1 MTQKHITRRS
11 YLLHTAAV
19 LALILIALV
28 ALNLIFSRVTSAR
41 WDLTADAQFTLS
53 PATQKLLESL
63 QDRIRIKVFLSPD
76 LPAPDNTLRQRLND
90 LLAEF
95 EAKAHG
101 KLTFELIE
109 PQSQTDEEV
118 AKGFGLRKVAVSQRD
133 ESQRTLRLVF
143 KGMTVIYRD
152 AAETIPEL
160 RATDNFEYLIA
171 KSIVNLTAPAQK
183 SVAVLNGFGGLAESN
198 ILVESMQTVFAE
210 VFGKRVS
217 VTTAGI
223 TDNCTLSTPADAL
236 VVLNISRELTPC
248 ARYAIEQAVFHGTSL
263 AVFQNPTQGDLLQP
277 DQPRF
282 NIDTKLN
289 EILENAGVQL
299 NADLLLDRT
308 HNIVGTQFTEDSKVP
323 VSLPALPI
331 ITALDKSNPI
341 TQNLSAIVMPF
352 SGTLSIDDAR
362 IASNH
367 AEISRLAIS
376 SSSAVARPS
385 GGDIQIEALQS
396 PRTDEIP
403 GPHTLIVALQTPQ
416 RSHFTRD
423 TLPPGA
429 DAQNFTNST
438 NRARYLIVP
447 TGDFLFSNKLI
458 GYSDE
463 FARLGIHLFVNGIE
477 WLIQDDALIEIRNRT
492 LPQMFTN
499 PASDVRKRIILLNV
513 AGVPCLVLICFA
525 ALRCMRR
532 RRRTKIRRQ
541 FENNPANSPAKPL
554 N

>member
-1 MTQKHITRRS
+1 MTKKHPTRRT

-19 LALILIALV
+19 LAIILTAIV

-53 PATQKLLESL
+53 PATQNLLGSL

-76 LPAPDNTLRQRLND
+76 LPAPDNSLRQRLND

-95 EAKAHG
+95 EANAHG
-101 KLTFELIE
+101 MLSFEIIE
-109 PQSQTDEEV
+109 PQSQTDEDV
-118 AKGFGLRKVAVSQRD
+118 AKGFGLRKVAVSQHD
-133 ESQRTLRLVF
+133 ASQRTLRLVF

-152 AAETIPEL
+152 MAETIPEL
-160 RATDNFEYLIA
+160 RSTDNFEYLIA
-171 KSIVNLTAPAQK
+171 KSIVNLTAPSQK

-198 ILVESMQTVFAE
+198 ILIESMQTVFAE

-217 VTTAGI
+217 VKTVDI
-223 TDNCTLSTPADAL
+223 TDNCSLSSPANAL
-236 VVLNISRELTPC
+236 VVLNVSRELTPC
-248 ARYAIEQAVFHGTSL
+248 ALYAIEQAVFGGTAL
-263 AVFQNPTQGDLLQP
+263 AIFQNPAQGDLLQP

-282 NIDTKLN
+282 NIDSKLN
-289 EILENAGVQL
+289 EILKNAGVQL

-331 ITALDKSNPI
+331 ITTLDKSNPI
-341 TQNLSAIVMPF
+341 TQNLTAIVMPF
-352 SGTLSIDDAR
+352 SGTLSIDESR

-367 AEISRLAIS
+367 ADLSRLAIS
-376 SSSAVARPS
+376 DSSAVTRPS
-385 GGDIQIEALQS
+385 GGDIHIEALQK
-396 PRTDEIP
+396 PRPDEIP

-423 TLPPGA
+423 TLPANA
-429 DAQNFTNST
+429 DAQNFAEST

-447 TGDFLFSNKLI
+447 TGDFLFSNSLI

-499 PASDVRKRIILLNV
+499 PTPDARKRIILLNV
-513 AGVPCLVLICFA
+513 AGVPCLVLLCFA
-525 ALRCMRR
+525 ALRFMRR
-532 RRRTKIRRQ
+532 RRRAKIRRQ
-541 FENNPANSPAKPL
+541 FENNSANSPAKPL

>member
-1 MTQKHITRRS
+1 MEAELTYKDKRFTIP
-11 YLLHTAAV
+11 
-19 LALILIALV
+19 
-28 ALNLIFSRVTSAR
+28 NL
-41 WDLTADAQFTLS
+41 
-53 PATQKLLESL
+53 
-63 QDRIRIKVFLSPD
+63 
-76 LPAPDNTLRQRLND
+76 
-90 LLAEF
+90 
-95 EAKAHG
+95 
-101 KLTFELIE
+101 FELTE
-109 PQSQTDEEV
+109 KD
-118 AKGFGLRKVAVSQRD
+118 F
-133 ESQRTLRLVF
+133 
-143 KGMTVIYRD
+143 
-152 AAETIPEL
+152 
-160 RATDNFEYLIA
+160 
-171 KSIVNLTAPAQK
+171 
-183 SVAVLNGFGGLAESN
+183 
-198 ILVESMQTVFAE
+198 
-210 VFGKRVS
+210 
-217 VTTAGI
+217 
-223 TDNCTLSTPADAL
+223 
-236 VVLNISRELTPC
+236 
-248 ARYAIEQAVFHGTSL
+248 
-263 AVFQNPTQGDLLQP
+263 
-277 DQPRF
+277 
-282 NIDTKLN
+282 N

-352 SGTLSIDDAR
+352 SGTLSIDDAS

-429 DAQNFTNST
+429 DAQNFTDST

-499 PASDVRKRIILLNV
+499 PTSDVRKRIILLNV